1 MNCYLRDIDFEWTL
15 YSVLWW
21 LQFWHLGITFVK
33 FPEIQDC
40 YIPLNNWVFSKHLYV
55 VLLFHDVVLMRQV
68 FFPESWRVEVGR
80 DLWVLFGPLP
90 LRAVLDEVCC
100 SGPCFLTFCISPMM
114 EIAQLHVSEIP
125 HLGMWK
131 VIETKYRLDTT
142 QTNNWWT
149 PQLVGSYPK
158 NVMFIWEVKLDLVT
172 SCRLL
177 RKAYCQMGMKLEAQW
192 SQQGLWKTGRVR
204 KRLEKMLSQCYHNT
218 YGSLPASQ

>member
-1 MNCYLRDIDFEWTL
+1 MDCYLHDIDFEWTL

-40 YIPLNNWVFSKHLYV
+40 YIPLNNWVFSKHL
-55 VLLFHDVVLMRQV
+55 
-68 FFPESWRVEVGR
+68 
-80 DLWVLFGPLP
+80 
-90 LRAVLDEVCC
+90 LDEVCC
-100 SGPCFLTFCISPMM
+100 SGPCFLTFCISPVM

-204 KRLEKMLSQCYHNT
+204 ERLEKMLSQCYHNT